1 MRTASSKS
9 AKVARPRHNE
19 GYVAAR
25 DVVME
30 EVVGAVLGMPRGAP
44 LERCGRKLISRQGFG
59 TGSLQHGFETRVFS
73 GRRASDMVMMPVAI
87 FGVLRRIDNTSSP
100 PTSCTAVISCMA
112 HAAYRFRTAR
122 LHLFWV
128 GIKVIYQ

>member
-1 MRTASSKS
+1 VRTASSKS

-19 GYVAAR
+19 GYVAAT

-30 EVVGAVLGMPRGAP
+30 EMVGAVLGMPRGAP
-44 LERCGRKLISRQGFG
+44 LERCGRKLTSRQGFG
-59 TGSLQHGFETRVFS
+59 TGSLQHGS

-87 FGVLRRIDNTSSP
+87 FGVLRRIDNTCSP

-122 LHLFWV
+122 LHLSWV